1 MLICRLRGWASQ
13 GAGGEGAGGE
23 GPAPVKRLECRGLT
37 RDDVQVKFVRSGGA
51 GGQNV
56 NKVSTKADI
65 RLNVYDAE
73 WIPEEAR
80 EALLEMEANRIN
92 NAGELVVASEKTRT
106 QKGNLEDAL
115 RKMQKLIEKAVDRV
129 QPKEPNVEKQKR
141 MKKILAKARERK
153 KVDKKRASEKKAS
166 RRQKNFD

>member
-1 MLICRLRGWASQ
+1 MRGWASQ
-13 GAGGEGAGGE
+13 GAGGEG
-23 GPAPVKRLECRGLT
+23 PVPVKRLECRGLT
-37 RDDVQVKFVRSGGA
+37 RDDVQVKFVRSSGA

-92 NAGELVVASEKTRT
+92 NAGELVVASDKTRT

-129 QPKEPNVEKQKR
+129 QPKEPNVEKQQR

-153 KVDKKRASEKKAS
+153 KEDKKRASEKKAS